1 MGGLLMSNDVSASPT
16 GQESNVDRKT
26 SALPISAQAKA
37 IVFRNW
43 AVIIA
48 LWHMAQDAVKQCKT
62 ISPAKEMISALRR
75 LLLAKVAV

>member
-1 MGGLLMSNDVSASPT
+1 MSNDVSASPT
-16 GQESNVDRKT
+16 GYESNVDRKT

-48 LWHMAQDAVKQCKT
+48 LWHMTQDAVKQCKT
-62 ISPAKEMISALRR
+62 ISPAEEISALRR